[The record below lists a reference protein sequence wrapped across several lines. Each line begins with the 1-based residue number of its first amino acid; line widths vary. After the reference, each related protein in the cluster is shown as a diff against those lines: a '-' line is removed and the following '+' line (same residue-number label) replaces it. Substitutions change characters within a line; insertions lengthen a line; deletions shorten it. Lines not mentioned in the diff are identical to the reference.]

1 MWNFQGSLFLALKFP
16 RDLTQFLWNI
26 QELSLDLFCLKFPGV
41 TLTKKISEIL
51 LLHSGIIVVLSN
63 NPHKKINQCLT
74 NINRCLTDIGQF

>member
-26 QELSLDLFCLKFPGV
+26 QELSLDLFCLEFPGV

-51 LLHSGIIVVLSN
+51 PLHSGIIVVLSN
-63 NPHKKINQCLT
+63 NPHKKITQCLT